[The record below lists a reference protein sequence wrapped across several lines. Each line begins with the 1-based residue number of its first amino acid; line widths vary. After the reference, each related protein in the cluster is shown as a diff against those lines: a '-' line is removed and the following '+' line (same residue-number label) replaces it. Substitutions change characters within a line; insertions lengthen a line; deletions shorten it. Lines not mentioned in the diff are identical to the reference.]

1 MRLDVKVENLGDLV
15 KDLQRLSG
23 PEMRAAHA
31 AALNDVGFQ
40 LRRAMQ
46 ADIRAA
52 FDRPTPYIT
61 RSPKVFKATP
71 ERLAVSIAPTM
82 HSENEWTRGGKVGVD
97 PQDVLQA
104 QEWGGTRRDKR
115 SEGVLRRAGLLPAGY
130 QTAIPKVPYPGSDDG
145 NGNLRGT
152 FLRSLLSYLS
162 TFAEVGYFGNMKK
175 RAKAKLEG
183 ARAYS
188 NVRTRQQHQARD
200 QRFFVVMPGRAKTR
214 HLAPGIWAARGTHGA
229 DLRPVLMFVRTPSY
243 RPRLSMQR
251 VADSMEIDD
260 YFARRMRY
268 RLRLALGQ

>member
-1 MRLDVKVENLGDLV
+1 MRLDVKVENLGALV
-15 KDLQRLSG
+15 NDLQRLSG

-31 AALNDVGFQ
+31 AALNDVGHQ

-52 FDRPTPYIT
+52 FDRPTSWVT
-61 RSPKVFKATP
+61 GSPWVHPATP
-71 ERLAVSIAPTM
+71 DKLHVAVLPTRRRDGPG
-82 HSENEWTRGGKVGVD
+82 RGGKAGVD
-97 PQDVLQA
+97 PQDILQA

-152 FLRSLLSYLS
+152 FLRSLLSYLG

-175 RAKAKLEG
+175 RAKAKFEG

-188 NVRTRQQHQARD
+188 NARTRQQHQERD
-200 QRFFVVMPGRAKTR
+200 QRFFVVLPGRAKTR